1 MYMSVYI
8 HVIERQIEVMPDLRQ
23 HEKIPQEAVI

>member
-8 HVIERQIEVMPDLRQ
+8 IKRQIEAMPDLRQ

>member
-1 MYMSVYI
+1 MYTSVYI
-8 HVIERQIEVMPDLRQ
+8 HVIERQIEAMPDLRQ

>member
-8 HVIERQIEVMPDLRQ
+8 HVTADRNERNIINIIHHILAMFN
-23 HEKIPQEAVI
+23 